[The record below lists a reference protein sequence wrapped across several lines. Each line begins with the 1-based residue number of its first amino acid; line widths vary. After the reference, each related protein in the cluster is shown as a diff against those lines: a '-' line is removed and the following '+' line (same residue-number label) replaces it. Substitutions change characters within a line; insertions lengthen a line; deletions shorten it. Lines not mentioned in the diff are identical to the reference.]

1 MSMLSNRKD
10 RLRFIDFMSD
20 LDTNLLYPIELFVNE
35 LSAIGIDVSTD
46 PNNNVLFVGTHRVY
60 MASAEWGKDGIF
72 APHVLEL
79 ILTDLEIV
87 ITSNEATISNRYKD
101 RLSKLR
107 NFWKIN

>member
-20 LDTNLLYPIELFVNE
+20 LFTNLLYPIELFVNE

-46 PNNNVLFVGTHRVY
+46 PNINVLFVGTHRIY

-72 APHVLEL
+72 APHVLEH
-79 ILTDLEIV
+79 ILTDLGIA
-87 ITSNEATISNRYKD
+87 INSNESTISNRYND
-101 RLSKLR
+101 RLIQLR
-107 NFWKIN
+107 NFWKID